1 MRKLLL
7 SFMDSLYLFIIGWA
21 VCIDLYIRGSMEL
34 ISCKREEKYILS
46 IYLIVPPLHITKVNA
61 FVLLCLF
68 LDQNVLIWFPWHQR
82 IDDIDPFFQVGWQSE
97 VIQTKKQLLSEKNK
111 TFLSLS
117 LSLSLYIYIYYN
129 MQEIL
134 FRKEN

>member
-68 LDQNVLIWFPWHQR
+68 LDQNVLIWFPWHQC

-117 LSLSLYIYIYYN
+117 LYIYIYYN